1 MPIWMFFLEKSA
13 VLLVIFLLVWD
24 WSNERMP
31 EKETDEQGGNA

>member
-1 MPIWMFFLEKSA
+1 MPIWVFFLEKAA

-24 WSNERMP
+24 WSNGMMP